1 MVIKSL
7 TKFEIAKILSKKK
20 GYSSSYSK
28 KIVNDFFEC
37 IKQNIKL
44 NNFKLKNIGTFK
56 ILNKK
61 ERIGRNPK
69 TNEIFKI
76 RARKS
81 LSFNASKELTKNLN
95 KNYWWNLFQ

>member
-1 MVIKSL
+1 MVIKNL

-81 LSFNASKELTKNLN
+81 LSFNASKELIKNLN
-95 KNYWWNLFQ
+95 KNY

>member
-1 MVIKSL
+1 VVIKSL
-7 TKFEIAKILSKKK
+7 TKFEIAKILSKEK

-95 KNYWWNLFQ
+95 KNY

>member
-7 TKFEIAKILSKKK
+7 TKFEIAKILSKEK
-20 GYSSSYSK
+20 GYSFSYSK
-28 KIVNDFFEC
+28 KNVNDFFEC

-95 KNYWWNLFQ
+95 KNY

>member
-95 KNYWWNLFQ
+95 KNY

>member
-1 MVIKSL
+1 MVIKNL

-95 KNYWWNLFQ
+95 KNY